1 MASDDGVLAAA
12 RAIRPYLA
20 QLVGPNSP
28 LLDQQIADL
37 LNDPPGEAKA
47 AGQLRV
53 LLEAGEDTRWFL
65 AEVLRDAP
73 DYRPP
78 YHQPR
83 YLRQSG
89 GTGLPAGDPGP
100 VLHAGAYR
108 CPRED
113 YDWYRPSIGTRVPD
127 CPTHK
132 IPLDRI

>member
-1 MASDDGVLAAA
+1 MAFDDGMLAAA

-20 QLVGPNSP
+20 EMAGPNSV

-37 LNDPPGEAKA
+37 LNDSPGPA
-47 AGQLRV
+47 ATADQLRE
-53 LLEAGEDTRWFL
+53 LLEADEDTRWFL

-73 DYRPP
+73 HYRPP

-100 VLHAGAYR
+100 VLHGGVYR
-108 CPRED
+108 CPQGD
-113 YDWYRPSIGTRVPD
+113 YDWYRPDIGTPVPD

-132 IPLDRI
+132 TPLDRI

>member
-20 QLVGPNSP
+20 ELVGPSSA
-28 LLDQQIADL
+28 LLDRQIADL
-37 LNDPPGEAKA
+37 LNDPPDEAEVA
-47 AGQLRV
+47 DQLRV
-53 LLEAGEDTRWFL
+53 LLEADEDTRWFL

-83 YLRQSG
+83 YLRQPG
-89 GTGLPAGDPGP
+89 GTELPAGDLGP
-100 VLHAGAYR
+100 VLHAGAYG
-108 CPRED
+108 CPRGD
-113 YDWYRPSIGTRVPD
+113 YDWYRPSIGTPVPD

-132 IPLDRI
+132 IPLDRV